1 MSNLHEMTPGAGL
14 TLPLAG
20 PSQLR
25 SAFTCA
31 ADTAHRQDPQLARI
45 YSTCGRIYY
54 LQMTERGATHLKA
67 CCVVAGHLAER
78 AWTVLHRAR
87 RT

>member
-1 MSNLHEMTPGAGL
+1 MSNLYEMTPGAGL
-14 TLPLAG
+14 TLPLPRHPG
-20 PSQLR
+20 YGRR
-25 SAFTCA
+25 SSA
-31 ADTAHRQDPQLARI
+31 PQTPPTVRTRNWPG
-45 YSTCGRIYY
+45 STTCGRIYY
-54 LQMTERGATHLKA
+54 LQMTECGATHLKA